1 MFAKLAALALVATAV
16 IGGHA
21 APVAQPVTVAQ
32 VQEVDHYSAARMRQ
46 SAWVA
51 SKLDEAGIII
61 PANVTI
67 MFNDST
73 DNCGDQLGET
83 GFGGGCTIH
92 FHDGTVSVL
101 LSASLPTD
109 QYGAHILFH
118 ELGHALHNLGE
129 CAAEYYAH
137 NYDHTPTVWSY
148 MECRTA

>member
-1 MFAKLAALALVATAV
+1 MFAKLAALVIAATAAL
-16 IGGHA
+16 GGHA
-21 APVAQPVTVAQ
+21 APAEQPVTAQ
-32 VQEVDHYSAARMRQ
+32 VQTVDHYANARMHQ

-51 SKLDEAGIII
+51 EKLTEAGIVI

-67 MFNDST
+67 IFNDET
-73 DNCGDQLGET
+73 ANCGDQLGAT
-83 GFGGGCTIH
+83 GFGGGCTYH
-92 FHDGTVSVL
+92 WHDGTVSVL

-137 NYDHTPTVWSY
+137 HYDHTPNVWSY
-148 MECRTA
+148 MECRK

>member
-1 MFAKLAALALVATAV
+1 MFAKLAALALVATSLL
-16 IGGHA
+16 GGSAQPA
-21 APVAQPVTVAQ
+21 AQPVAQAKTI
-32 VQEVDHYSAARMRQ
+32 EVDHYANARMHQ

-61 PANVTI
+61 PSNVTI
-67 MFNDST
+67 MFNDEQA
-73 DNCGDQLGET
+73 NCGDQISES

-109 QYGAHILFH
+109 QFGAHILFH

-137 NYDHTPTVWSY
+137 SYDHTPNAWSY
-148 MECRTA
+148 MECKK